1 VSLDLLGV
9 RAILYPL
16 PSRWGATASQGTVPK
31 ILPAVKCLFTLF
43 VSEYTGLNGRRDTP
57 GIILYHA
64 ADENFIVKMVLQ
76 TQAIKYNVMDY
87 QSVPSMDVLYF

>member
-1 VSLDLLGV
+1 VSLDFLGV
-9 RAILYPL
+9 RATLHPYPADGELLLLKALYP
-16 PSRWGATASQGTVPK
+16 RYSQQSSV
-31 ILPAVKCLFTLF
+31 L
-43 VSEYTGLNGRRDTP
+43 SEYTGLNGRRDTP